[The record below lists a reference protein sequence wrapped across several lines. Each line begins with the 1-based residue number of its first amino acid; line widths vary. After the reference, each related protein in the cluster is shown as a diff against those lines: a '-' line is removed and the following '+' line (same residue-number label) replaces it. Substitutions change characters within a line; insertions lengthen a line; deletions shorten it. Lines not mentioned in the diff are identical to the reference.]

1 MKERQFAGILN
12 SKSVYGQSYSS
23 SSCLR
28 SMKLG
33 RLLERSPIN
42 YITCKWS
49 KRSKY
54 LHPSWSGYLYNYP
67 GDDIVFT
74 QRQHNTRYKGFGRKP
89 KVKLFRWKVVR
100 MLYKQI

>member
-1 MKERQFAGILN
+1 MKERQFAGMLS

-42 YITCKWS
+42 YITCKWH
-49 KRSKY
+49 KHDKY

-67 GDDIVFT
+67 GDKIVFT
-74 QRQHNTRYKGFGRKP
+74 QRQHNALFCKGVRKP
-89 KVKLFRWKVVR
+89 KVKLFRWKKVR
-100 MLYKQI
+100 FLTKL